1 MLVESSDNGPC
12 ESPEGCSDPRSY
24 SIGEPRALC
33 TGLSRFWGM
42 FSGPVVLPREP
53 SRERWCKHRDV
64 PEPQETIIPP
74 HFSAPFDREIGLQ
87 FTELSPDG
95 ARAQLEV
102 TPKLLQ
108 PMGLVHGGVYCSMI
122 ESMASVAAYTWL
134 ASRGGGNVVGVNN
147 NTDFLRSIG
156 SGMVY
161 GTVEPIHR
169 GRRQQLWLVTVTDDD
184 DRVVARGQV
193 RLQNLELRED

>member
-1 MLVESSDNGPC
+1 MPQP
-12 ESPEGCSDPRSY
+12 PETPAPTDF
-24 SIGEPRALC
+24 
-33 TGLSRFWGM
+33 T
-42 FSGPVVLPREP
+42 
-53 SRERWCKHRDV
+53 
-64 PEPQETIIPP
+64 
-74 HFSAPFDREIGLQ
+74 APFDQEIGLR

-108 PMGLVHGGVYCSMI
+108 PMGLVHGGVYCSII

-134 ASRGGGNVVGVNN
+134 ATRGGGNVVGVNN

-161 GTVEPIHR
+161 GRAEPIHR
-169 GRRQQLWLVTVTDDD
+169 GRRQQLWLVTITDGDD
-184 DRVVARGQV
+184 KVVARGQV
-193 RLQNLELRED
+193 RLQNLEA